1 MEAMRHAR
9 TLGRGVAT
17 MTTSVFRPSR
27 PLIAAGALLSVTAF
41 AACESVSGPA
51 DNPRETSVSFNVAGA
66 AASRAAG
73 VDLLLITEG
82 QHTLD
87 LQSLDVVVDDAAFQR
102 VRGSSDDGGKCGKC
116 DDDSDDRK
124 RFVRVGAAT
133 LEVPLEGGVITPF
146 RGVLPE
152 GEYDR
157 LRLDFAFIRMQGTYD
172 DKPFDVTLPIDAK
185 FDIDLDPTLL
195 IEEDGDAPNV
205 TVDLDLRDWLVHGG
219 DVVDPLRL
227 QTDRSYRAH
236 FVNRIRASLRAF
248 QDCDRDGDHADSDS
262 DGHKHRHRKGKK
274 H

>member
-9 TLGRGVAT
+9 TLGRGVAI

-66 AASRAAG
+66 AAARAAG

-102 VRGSSDDGGKCGKC
+102 VRGSSGDDGKCGQC

-124 RFVRVGAAT
+124 RYVRVGAAT

-172 DKPFDVTLPIDAK
+172 DKPFDVTLPINAK
-185 FDIDLDPTLL
+185 FD
-195 IEEDGDAPNV
+195 
-205 TVDLDLRDWLVHGG
+205 VDLDLRDWLVNGNV
-219 DVVDPLRL
+219 VVDPLRL
-227 QTDRSYRAH
+227 QTDRSYRAQ

-274 H
+274 N